1 MNPGATGHAVCRTRV
16 THSQEI
22 RMNVRHP
29 LALVLAAALLAATA
43 GCGRKDTNQ
52 TGTPADTPATGTTS
66 STMPGTP
73 ASAAS
78 N

>member
-1 MNPGATGHAVCRTRV
+1 MPFAACG
-16 THSQEI
+16 SPLQEI
-22 RMNVRHP
+22 RMNARHP
-29 LALVLAAALLAATA
+29 IALVLAIALLAATA

-52 TGTPADTPATGTTS
+52 VGTPADTPATGTTS

-73 ASAAS
+73 PASAAS

>member
-1 MNPGATGHAVCRTRV
+1 MNA
-16 THSQEI
+16 
-22 RMNVRHP
+22 RHP
-29 LALVLAAALLAATA
+29 IALVLAVALLAATA

-52 TGTPADTPATGTTS
+52 VGTPADTPATGTTS

-73 ASAAS
+73 PASAAS

>member
-1 MNPGATGHAVCRTRV
+1 MNA
-16 THSQEI
+16 
-22 RMNVRHP
+22 RHP
-29 LALVLAAALLAATA
+29 IALVLAIALLAATA

-52 TGTPADTPATGTTS
+52 VGTPADTPATGTTS

-73 ASAAS
+73 PASAAS